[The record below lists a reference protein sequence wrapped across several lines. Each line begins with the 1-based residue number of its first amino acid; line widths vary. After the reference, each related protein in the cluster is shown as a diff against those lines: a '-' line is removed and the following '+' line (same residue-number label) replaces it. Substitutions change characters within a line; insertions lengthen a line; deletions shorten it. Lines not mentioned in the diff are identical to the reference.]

1 MGAPSDD
8 PITGESST
16 GDLGTFNRW
25 LCISRLRAAGAVA
38 AFAVVVSLLGVTTI
52 DGVGVLAVCA
62 ALCVTSLIGL
72 GWRRLCTAPV
82 PFFYTQTVIDI
93 IGITVG
99 IGSSASGEVAVLF
112 HLIYALVIV
121 PASLFSALAGFTFAT
136 VATIGHEILLTLERG
151 LTLRTLLSIES
162 LVPTF
167 LFYLVAQQAVF
178 YGSHL
183 HNKNRMLAAL
193 AGRLKE
199 SRQKLAAEGRLS
211 AALVDAAQTLSAT
224 LDAPVLLDHLTRT
237 TREHLCA
244 DWSATFLVDS
254 ERGVFRMAAA
264 TDAQIASTEL
274 SRIEFPIPSWS
285 AVGRVTA
292 HRVVVL
298 TGEVAEST
306 PEVFTGDRRLSTVL
320 LAALHKDGD
329 MVGFLAVGYTSI
341 LIESSDWALR
351 LLAGI
356 AEHATVVL
364 HNAHLLEEVRQASAL
379 KSEFVGAISHEL
391 RSPLNVVLGYLEMAL
406 DGGLGPVAP
415 EMADAFR
422 RARRQSVELLELITA
437 LLDLNRLEAGRLP
450 VHRTNVAIG
459 ELLQTI
465 VQQLPENWQRE
476 GVEIRLD
483 LADTLPVVE
492 TDAQK
497 LKTVVRNLVHN
508 ALKFTE
514 RGHVTIGAR
523 VLHDGG
529 LAITVADSGRGIPAE
544 AVPYV
549 FDMFRQVPGS
559 GGGGVGLGLHIV
571 QRFVEVLGG
580 SVELSSEVGVG
591 TCFTVTLPPGALTS
605 DETRPAT
612 APARAA

>member
-1 MGAPSDD
+1 
-8 PITGESST
+8 
-16 GDLGTFNRW
+16 
-25 LCISRLRAAGAVA
+25 V
-38 AFAVVVSLLGVTTI
+38 
-52 DGVGVLAVCA
+52 
-62 ALCVTSLIGL
+62 
-72 GWRRLCTAPV
+72 
-82 PFFYTQTVIDI
+82 

-99 IGSSASGEVAVLF
+99 IGASLPTSSGLLF
-112 HLIYALVIV
+112 HLIYVLVIV

-136 VATIGHEILLTLERG
+136 VSTIGHEILLVLERG
-151 LTLRTLLSIES
+151 FSFHTLVSLES
-162 LVPTF
+162 LVPSF
-167 LFYLVAQQAVF
+167 LFFLVAQQAIF

-183 HNKNRMLAAL
+183 HNKNRMLGAL

-244 DWSATFLVDS
+244 DWSATFLVDAP
-254 ERGVFRMAAA
+254 RGVFRMAAA
-264 TDAQIASTEL
+264 TDAQISSSEL
-274 SRIEFPIPSWS
+274 SRIEFPIASWS
-285 AVGRVTA
+285 AVGRVTR

-298 TGEVAEST
+298 TGEPAEAT
-306 PEVFTGDRRLSTVL
+306 PEVFTGDKHLETVL
-320 LAALHKDGD
+320 LAALHKESDV
-329 MVGFLAVGYTSI
+329 VGFLAVGYGSV
-341 LIESSDWALR
+341 LVESSDWALR

-406 DGGLGPVAP
+406 DGGLGPIAP
-415 EMADAFR
+415 EMAEAFR

-450 VHRTNVAIG
+450 VHRSTVAPG
-459 ELLQTI
+459 ELLQAI
-465 VQQLPENWQRE
+465 VQQLPENWQRDN
-476 GVEIRLD
+476 VEVRLQ
-483 LADTLPVVE
+483 LAGPLPVVE

-508 ALKFTE
+508 ALKFTD
-514 RGHVTIGAR
+514 RGHVTIGGRATPNGE
-523 VLHDGG
+523 LE
-529 LAITVADSGRGIPAE
+529 ITVADSGRGIPEE

-580 SVELSSEVGVG
+580 TVQLSSEVGVG
-591 TCFTVTLPPGALTS
+591 TCFTVTLPPASPTS
-605 DETRPAT
+605 DETLPAT
-612 APARAA
+612 ARAA